1 MKSTLEDII
10 NTAVSDKLTYQ
21 QKLFNLANIA
31 ERLVDPKKILGYS
44 EKEMAYIEKDMICD
58 LNEGYAIY
66 RPRYIVP
73 DYMAFLKHG
82 CRFLDIRPPEDL
94 EELLDNL
101 LILYHHVPSI
111 TSFPVFIG
119 RLDLMIDPFI
129 NDEKYDYIRIKRFL
143 NHIDKTIT
151 DSFCHADIG
160 PKATRAGEMILK
172 AIMEL
177 ENPTPN
183 MTLRYDKDITDPDF
197 SQKAAEACLK
207 VSKPSFSNE
216 KMYYQDMGE
225 HEIVSCYNALPSAGG
240 AYTLPRLR
248 LGTIAHST
256 SSLDELLNDKL
267 PDVSEAMLSMMDKR
281 IKFLVEKSNFF
292 ESSFLADEELIKKE
306 NFTAMFGIVGLA
318 EAVNHILNMENKDE
332 QFGLSSYGDEIAHKI
347 MKKIQTIVNEH
358 EGVYAERTNGR
369 YLLHGQVGA
378 NLCHEDNFNT
388 PAHRIPVGDE
398 PPLPKH
404 LKQAGQFHKY
414 FESGTGDLFAFDQ
427 TYIKKP
433 QAVMDIING
442 AMDTGYRY
450 ITTYL
455 ENTDLIRV
463 TGYLIKKSE
472 AQKVTD
478 GKAVLRDTAIM
489 GEGTNQ
495 NARVFERKIRRNGL

>member
-1 MKSTLEDII
+1 MKSTLHDIV
-10 NTAVSDKLTYQ
+10 NTAVSSKLTCQ

-31 ERLVDPKKILGYS
+31 ERLVDPEEVLGYS
-44 EKEMAYIEKDMICD
+44 EKETEYIEKGMICD

-73 DYMAFLKHG
+73 DYMSFLKHG
-82 CRFLDIRPPEDL
+82 CKFLDIRPPEDL
-94 EELLDNL
+94 DELLDNL
-101 LILYHHVPSI
+101 LIFYHHVPSI

-119 RLDLMIDPFI
+119 PLDLMIDPFI
-129 NDEKYDYIRIKRFL
+129 NDEKYDYIKIKRFL

-160 PKATRAGEMILK
+160 PKATNAGKMILK
-172 AIMEL
+172 AIVEL

-183 MTLRYDKDITDPDF
+183 MTLRYDPDLTDPDF
-197 SQKAAEACLK
+197 AQKAAAACLK

-216 KMYYQDMGE
+216 KMYRKEMGE

-248 LGTIAHST
+248 LGTIAQGT
-256 SSLDELLNDKL
+256 SSLDELLNQRI
-267 PDVSEAMLSMMDKR
+267 PDVSETMLSMMDKR

-292 ESSFLADEELIKKE
+292 ESSFLVSEGFIKRE

-318 EAVNHILNMENKDE
+318 EAVNHILYKEKKDE
-332 QFGLSSYGDEIAHKI
+332 HFGMSSYGDDIAHKI
-347 MKKIQTIVNEH
+347 MRKIQSIVNNH
-358 EGVYAERTNGR
+358 KGIYVERTNNR

-378 NLCHEDNFNT
+378 NLSHEDYSNT
-388 PAHRIPVGDE
+388 PAHRVPVGDE
-398 PPLPKH
+398 PSLPKH
-404 LKQAGQFHKY
+404 IKQAGQFHKY

-427 TYIKKP
+427 TYTDKP
-433 QAVMDIING
+433 EAILDIING

-472 AQKVTD
+472 AQKVAD
-478 GKAVLRDTAIM
+478 GKVVLRDTAIM

-495 NARVFERKIRRNGL
+495 NAKVFKRKIRR